1 MDINMIAK
9 KYDMDTLEDF
19 IAESEEPE
27 TIAKILWY
35 ESFLKFTD
43 HISIKLL
50 EGSLTT
56 SECADELAAREIAR
70 QEIAKLNGEQYEPK
84 KNKMTLDERTAILE
98 VDGLESVID
107 LECRLAM
114 LEAGI
119 TE

>member
-56 SECADELAAREIAR
+56 SECADELAAREIA
-70 QEIAKLNGEQYEPK
+70 KLNGEQYEPK

-98 VDGLESVID
+98 VDGLESVFD